1 MKYTWSKYPK
11 NITVRIIFYQEKLFS
26 FIFSEAVSLLRLVIF
41 GNIYEN
47 EVPESTEAQ
56 RLTSIIEDGLKTS
69 NLS

>member
-1 MKYTWSKYPK
+1 
-11 NITVRIIFYQEKLFS
+11 L
-26 FIFSEAVSLLRLVIF
+26 IFSEAVSLLRLVIF